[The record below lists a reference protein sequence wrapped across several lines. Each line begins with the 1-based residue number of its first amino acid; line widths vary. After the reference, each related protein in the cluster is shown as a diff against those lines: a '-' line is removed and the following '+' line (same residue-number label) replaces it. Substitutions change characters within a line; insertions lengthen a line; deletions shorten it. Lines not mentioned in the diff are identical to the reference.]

1 MRKKPPSRVGRG
13 TLPRSELL
21 ELAVE
26 QANDGIA
33 VMKFTGDPQTP
44 IRIVYANETIERF
57 SGYTHD
63 ELLDPSNPFLRIQP
77 QNRALYDSLL
87 EKVRAGTPVRFEVE
101 LGGKGR
107 STWVEIRW
115 SPLRYADGEVTHYV
129 AVLRD
134 IGERRRAQAERELL
148 YRAIEQADDGICI
161 VDVPENDP
169 QRRRVI
175 YANDALCGMLRVSRE
190 TIFESGLA
198 RYFFD
203 EDPEMLDRYLA
214 NVMKGATFKRDVRV
228 TRGDASKRWIEM
240 TAAPF
245 TDESGKIV
253 RVIGTY
259 RDIEERKRNEEQRA
273 LLQSILSETSDFIV
287 MADDSRPSTGGP
299 RVTYANPA
307 FAALLVAAPER
318 IVGVPLASF
327 FSPDNDRRLLA
338 NITARLERHERISHE
353 LMLRGYGDGDRWV
366 ELTGHRVRGE
376 AGTASSWLFIGKDIS
391 VRKHGYTQTAQLLTA
406 LDLAEEPIAIYD
418 VREPLDLEL
427 QHVNERARENG
438 PPLLERLLRDPQ
450 QRARIETAWP
460 VLASGQ
466 GVQHLVL
473 GGSAAGPARWTT
485 LEIRPLHS
493 VPGTV
498 DAIVVIEHV
507 LRLDSYNGL
516 ADGVGTALELG
527 REIRSYA
534 DAPARHDGFCEAL
547 REVWGITPSFVPGG
561 GNPDVVLHAGVRT
574 GRAVLPGG
582 ILFDHPVDVEF
593 SWASTIVPRQLTAL
607 RLFLEMFARS
617 D

>member
-1 MRKKPPSRVGRG
+1 MH
-13 TLPRSELL
+13 RSELL
-21 ELAVE
+21 EFAIE

-33 VMKFTGDPQTP
+33 VMKFTGDPQVP
-44 IRIVYANETIERF
+44 IHIVYANDTIERF

-63 ELLDPSNPFLRIQP
+63 ELLDSSNPFLRIQP
-77 QNRALYDSLL
+77 QNRSLYDSLF
-87 EKVRAGTPVRFEVE
+87 EKIRAGIPVRFEIE
-101 LGGKGR
+101 LGGKNR
-107 STWVEIRW
+107 SMWVEIRW

-169 QRRRVI
+169 NRRRLI
-175 YANDALCGMLRVSRE
+175 YANDALCRILRSSRE
-190 TIFESGLA
+190 AIFEEGLA

-203 EDPEMLDRYLA
+203 DRPELLDRYLA
-214 NVMKGATFKRDVRV
+214 DVMKGATFKREVHV

-245 TDESGKIV
+245 TDESGKIL

-259 RDIEERKRNEEQRA
+259 RDVEDRKRNEEQRA
-273 LLQSILSETSDFIV
+273 LLHSILSETSDFVV
-287 MADDSRPSTGGP
+287 MADDSRPSAGGP
-299 RVTYANPA
+299 LVTYANPA
-307 FAALLVAAPER
+307 FAALLGAGPER
-318 IVGVPLASF
+318 IAGAALASF
-327 FSPDNDRRLLA
+327 FSPDNDSKLLA
-338 NITARLERHERISHE
+338 NLAARLERHERISHE
-353 LMLRGYGDGDRWV
+353 LMLRGYGGGDRWV

-376 AGTASSWLFIGKDIS
+376 AGGASSWLFIGKDIS

-438 PPLLERLLRDPQ
+438 PPLLERLLRDPL

-460 VLASGQ
+460 DLASGW
-466 GVQHLVL
+466 GVQRLVL
-473 GGSAAGPARWTT
+473 GGSADGPARWTT

-493 VPGTV
+493 GPGTV
-498 DAIVVIEHV
+498 TAIVAIEHV
-507 LRLDSYNGL
+507 LRVDSYNGL

-527 REIRSYA
+527 REIRSYS
-534 DAPARHDGFCEAL
+534 DMPARCDGFCEAL
-547 REVWGITPSFVPGG
+547 REVWGITPSFVAGS
-561 GNPDVVLHAGVRT
+561 GNPEVVLHAGECT
-574 GRAVLPGG
+574 GCAVLPSGV
-582 ILFDHPVDVEF
+582 LFDRPVAVELF
-593 SWASTIVPRQLTAL
+593 WIDTIAARQLTAL